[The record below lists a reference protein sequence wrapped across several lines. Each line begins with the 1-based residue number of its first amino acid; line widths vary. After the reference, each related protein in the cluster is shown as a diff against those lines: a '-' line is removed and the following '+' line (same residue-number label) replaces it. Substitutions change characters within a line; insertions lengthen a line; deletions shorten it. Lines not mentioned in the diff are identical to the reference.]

1 MKFRVASQQAGKK
14 GSRLIGGTRGVAFEF
29 SEKKKKKALAE
40 GGWSW
45 LVCTRYDPPR
55 TYTHVRVRIALAIS
69 LLYGIKKVT

>member
-1 MKFRVASQQAGKK
+1 MLLSNFPK
-14 GSRLIGGTRGVAFEF
+14 
-29 SEKKKKKALAE
+29 KKKKKALAE